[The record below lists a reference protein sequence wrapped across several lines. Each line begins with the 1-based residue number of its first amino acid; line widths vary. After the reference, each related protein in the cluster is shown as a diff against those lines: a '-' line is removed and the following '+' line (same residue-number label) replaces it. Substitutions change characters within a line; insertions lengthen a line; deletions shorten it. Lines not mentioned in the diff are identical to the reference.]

1 MSKEVEFI
9 LAKSGDIIAARSGGV
24 ASIGDDSSWW
34 DKIWNRMDDFAGTAH
49 SHPSGMTLPSW
60 TDLTTWQAYE
70 TALAESYAWYIVT
83 DVGVYAYT
91 LDDVRNEKLAYT
103 AKWLEEDPW
112 WVPMIRELSYGRKDN
127 D

>member
-49 SHPSGMTLPSW
+49 SHPSGMTLPS
-60 TDLTTWQAYE
+60 
-70 TALAESYAWYIVT
+70 
-83 DVGVYAYT
+83 
-91 LDDVRNEKLAYT
+91 
-103 AKWLEEDPW
+103 
-112 WVPMIRELSYGRKDN
+112 
-127 D
+127 